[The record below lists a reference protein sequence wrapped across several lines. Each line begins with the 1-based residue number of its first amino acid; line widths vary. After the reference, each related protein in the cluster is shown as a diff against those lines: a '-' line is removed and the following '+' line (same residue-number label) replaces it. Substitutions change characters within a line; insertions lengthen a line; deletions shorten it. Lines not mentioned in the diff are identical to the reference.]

1 MENFW
6 QEIHQLD
13 QQVTLFLNSMH
24 CCISDPVMQFFSNIP
39 VWIPLYVAVVVFLF
53 IRLGWKKALVVTVSL
68 ALTFGLCDQFSNLI
82 KDTVGRLRPCHDE
95 WMIDGGLRMLEG
107 KGGLFGFFSAHAANA
122 FGFAICSLR
131 GFRNDSRLRYRGYAW
146 GIFIW
151 AALVSIS
158 RISVGKHYLGDVII
172 GTVVGLAFG
181 FAMSAAASYVIRK
194 MESHSRD

>member
-1 MENFW
+1 MGNFW

-13 QQVTLFLNSMH
+13 QQATLFLNSMH
-24 CCISDPVMQFFSNIP
+24 CCISDSVMQFFSNIP

-172 GTVVGLAFG
+172 GTMVGLVFG
-181 FAMSAAASYVIRK
+181 LAMSAAASWIIRK

>member
-151 AALVSIS
+151 AALVSVS

-181 FAMSAAASYVIRK
+181 FAMSAAASYIIRK

>member
-6 QEIHQLD
+6 QEIHRLD
-13 QQVTLFLNSMH
+13 QQVTLFLNDLH
-24 CCISDPVMQFFSNIP
+24 CCITDPVMQFFSNIP

-53 IRLGWKKALVVTVSL
+53 IRLGWKKALVVTASL

-82 KDTVGRLRPCHDE
+82 KDTVGRLRPCHDG
-95 WMIDGGLRMLEG
+95 WMVDNGLRMLEG
-107 KGGLFGFFSAHAANA
+107 KGGMFGFFSAHAANA
-122 FGFAICSLR
+122 FGFAMCSLR
-131 GFRNDSRLRYRGYAW
+131 GFRNDTRLKYRGYAC

-151 AALVSIS
+151 AALVSVS

-172 GTVVGLAFG
+172 GTMVGLAFG
-181 FAMSAAASYVIRK
+181 LAMSAAASWIIRK

>member
-181 FAMSAAASYVIRK
+181 FAMSAAASYIIRK

>member
-82 KDTVGRLRPCHDE
+82 KDTVGRLRPCHDA

-181 FAMSAAASYVIRK
+181 FAMSAAASYIIRK